1 MTSIMILCLFLG
13 FGVNVAKTTAITTGE
28 LAARGV
34 AVGVGVVFTVI
45 DIALLVKDWD
55 KKHPVVE
62 NLEQLSDELNNY
74 LGSIDVI
81 IKALKECLIDGYYDC
96 S

>member
-1 MTSIMILCLFLG
+1 MG
-13 FGVNVAKTTAITTGE
+13 ANVAKTTAVTSGK

-34 AVGVGVVFTVI
+34 AVGVGVIFTAI

-55 KKHPVVE
+55 KKHPIVE
-62 NLEQLSDELNNY
+62 NVEQLSDELNNY

-81 IKALKECLIDGYYDC
+81 IKALKECLSDGSQRRNC
-96 S
+96 P